1 MVQKKEWA
9 IPQTFVQQFAA
20 NEYVAAC
27 GDGGTTYLF
36 KCDAGGGASGSVYV
50 ETNEVPGLQ
59 AESYW
64 DKENNKWVWGDYLR
78 SSYHACGKKHEASST
93 DEFLN
98 GYYVPYGTNDVVPVI
113 IWTNHGT
120 NTHCTTELNMN
131 SWETAKS

>member
-36 KCDAGGGASGSVYV
+36 TCDAGGGASGDVYL
-50 ETNEVPGLQ
+50 ETNGVPGLQ
-59 AESYW
+59 TRPYFDE
-64 DKENNKWVWGDYLR
+64 KNGWVQKDRYR
-78 SSYHACGKKHEASST
+78 APYHACDKKHEASST

-98 GYYVPYGTNDVVPVI
+98 GYYVPYGTNDVVSVI
-113 IWTNHGT
+113 IWTDHGT
-120 NTHCTTELNMN
+120 NTHCTTNLNQDT
-131 SWETAKS
+131 WEVAKS